1 MGYDHKVH
9 LVAIHVLE
17 NEKAHFAERLMTI
30 ELCGMA
36 DGFNKLFDRTVDDF
50 YFFGGNG
57 DKAYGY
63 DPYKDEHYEDSYGDK
78 MTYTTDIKSVVGWLK
93 NAMEDSKNE
102 YHGHPYRRET
112 MLYNVLKN
120 FKMYD
125 WRGTTIALVHEGH

>member
-1 MGYDHKVH
+1 M
-9 LVAIHVLE
+9 
-17 NEKAHFAERLMTI
+17 
-30 ELCGMA
+30 
-36 DGFNKLFDRTVDDF
+36 DDF
-50 YFFGGNG
+50 YFFGGND

-78 MTYTTDIKSVVGWLK
+78 MTYTTDIKGVVGWLK
-93 NAMEDSKNE
+93 NAMEDSKKE